1 MYKSI
6 HCVSF
11 FLPFPLLFLFLSNGI
26 LVRVCYAVFFFLFP
40 FLDAFPFFCSFGEDG
55 TGVFF
60 FLRFLSPF
68 AGFDGLLL

>member
-6 HCVSF
+6 HCVFF
-11 FLPFPLLFLFLSNGI
+11 FLPFPFLVQWDLGSGLLCGFFSFF
-26 LVRVCYAVFFFLFP
+26 FFFLMRFH
-40 FLDAFPFFCSFGEDG
+40 FSVLLGR
-55 TGVFF
+55 TGRACFF